1 MENDKKVNL
10 YVFPGQG
17 ADARLFTHLN
27 LPKNY
32 SVHPISYPRPEK
44 GTTMTGYAKLLSQQI
59 DTSEDFMLLGVSLG
73 GMLATEL
80 AELLNPR
87 KIIVVSSAKSKFELP
102 IRYRFQ
108 NKLPL
113 YAAFSPQIIKQGAK
127 MLQPLV
133 EPDRKKE
140 AQIFISMLNDKD
152 PVFMK
157 RTIEMIVNWDRET
170 YDKRIIHIH
179 GDSDHTIPIRNV
191 QYAYKIEGGSHM
203 MMLTKGEELS
213 EIITQILS
221 YP

>member
-1 MENDKKVNL
+1 
-10 YVFPGQG
+10 
-17 ADARLFTHLN
+17 
-27 LPKNY
+27 
-32 SVHPISYPRPEK
+32 
-44 GTTMTGYAKLLSQQI
+44 LSQQI